1 MRITATAQG
10 VDLVIR
16 ELNAFN
22 RDALKILYKEVG
34 AAIKIMRATAQSKAP
49 QQVLRGTRRDAAGP
63 DSGARPASG
72 WGKWIEAKS
81 GRDLSWDSGKVR
93 SGMRQRVS
101 TKKNSRGLMEVRGII
116 ENKTPQGAIFSLA
129 GSRNPN
135 NSSFTKGIIAR
146 YGHGDG
152 IYPRMMTPAWRQ
164 HIDQVRVDVQQ
175 AIEKAAAGVGR

>member
-1 MRITATAQG
+1 MKLTASAQG

-16 ELNAFN
+16 ELHAFN

-49 QQVLRGTRRDAAGP
+49 QQVLSGTRRDALGP
-63 DSGARPASG
+63 DSGARPAAG

-81 GRDLSWDSGKVR
+81 GRDLSWNAGKVR

-101 TKKNSRGLMEVRGII
+101 TAKTARGLMEVRGII
-116 ENKTPQGAIFSLA
+116 ENKSAQGAIFSLA

-135 NSSFTKGIIAR
+135 NSTFTREIIRR

-164 HIDQVRVDVQQ
+164 HIDQVRAEVQQ
-175 AIEKAAAGVGR
+175 AIEKAAVGVGR